1 MHCASLTAHNKM
13 AAIIKSIQSNIIEM
27 KLTSLS
33 HSVQTV
39 ISRCK
44 FWKKGLFCAFLPL
57 PHTCHF
63 ETRPSP
69 LLIIGENACGAHF
82 LHWCRK
88 KEYSDPHF
96 LFHNFNKNSASF
108 KWEKNLQK
116 SMFIFLAILFNGMD
130 WAITSCKA
138 LLQIKSSLERKLKQG
153 HRKAFF
159 LYVSG
164 NKTKS
169 NSVW

>member
-1 MHCASLTAHNKM
+1 
-13 AAIIKSIQSNIIEM
+13 M

-82 LHWCRK
+82 LHCCCK
-88 KEYSDPHF
+88 KEYSDPIFYF

-108 KWEKNLQK
+108 KSEKNLQK
-116 SMFIFLAILFNGMD
+116 SMFIFLAILLNGMD

-138 LLQIKSSLERKLKQG
+138 LLQIKSTLERKVKTRAEEGIFLV
-153 HRKAFF
+153 RK
-159 LYVSG
+159 
-164 NKTKS
+164 
-169 NSVW
+169 WE